1 MTWIFT
7 GKDKA
12 GIELLGAKATS
23 LQALRDT
30 DISIPVWFVLSPEA
44 FTDSLPF
51 SERRSLMNARS
62 VAEITGLIDNI
73 EPATAV
79 MAEVMSAL
87 AKISPDDATVAVRS
101 SSTDEDGDQFSF
113 AGQLESF
120 LFVEQGDLVK
130 RIAMVWRSAF
140 APRVLEY
147 RQQHGLGLV
156 PTAPAVLIQR
166 MVNARTA
173 GVAFSADPVSGRRS
187 TTIVNAVR
195 GTADK
200 LVNGMVDA
208 DSYRIDNNT
217 LNIEYPE
224 SYLGSRLGEDE
235 ILEIK
240 RVAQVCA
247 DRFDRPQDIEWAMDG
262 RGIHLLQSRAITT
275 LGDVADPDGQM
286 RLWDNSNIVES
297 YGGIT
302 SPLTYSF
309 ARGAYEAVYRE
320 FARLLGMSNARIQ
333 QEQQLFAN
341 MLGYIQGRVY
351 YNLLNWYRALAML
364 PGFSMNRQFMEQ
376 MMGVKEGLPAEVVEN
391 LEAVSLGVQIKDGF
405 RLLRAITG
413 LVSNYLSLSQ
423 KTVRF
428 YKRLDDTLANPEKLR
443 KMRID
448 ELGEYYR
455 ELERRLLYHWDA
467 PLINDLFAMIFHGL
481 LRTLSLRWCGEPLH
495 NNLLCAQGGLVS
507 AEPARRIRNMAALA
521 APDRQ
526 LITVLHTTGEADH
539 PIRNTDCFVDW
550 TEFKTELDD
559 YLRIFGERCLEEL
572 KLESDTTGDDP
583 RLLLSTIASLA
594 EHLTSAALPQTTQEN
609 HVCEMAE
616 NTVQRA
622 LYRHPLKRFIFSRI
636 LKNARRLVRER
647 ENLRFER
654 TRVFGRVRR
663 IVLEIGKHL
672 VATNHIDDIRDVF
685 YLEINELLGVIEGT
699 TTTNRLTDLVK
710 LRKCNMRDYYQGVV
724 PDERFDTYGA
734 VHIGN
739 SFAGPIIQQTAVS
752 GDCLQGTGACPGV
765 VEGIARCIDDPREAR
780 IAPGEILVAP
790 RTDPGWVMLF
800 AGAAGVL
807 VERGSLLSH
816 SAIVTREL
824 GIPSIVALPG
834 LTDWL
839 NDGDRIRIDG
849 VHGVVE
855 RLSRALDIGNSETK
869 PTRRTA

>member
-1 MTWIFT
+1 MNWIFT
-7 GKDKA
+7 DKDKA
-12 GIELLGAKATS
+12 GIEQLGSKAAS
-23 LQALRDT
+23 LQALCDT
-30 DISIPVWFVLSPEA
+30 DIPIPAWFVLSPEA

-51 SERRSLMNARS
+51 TGRRSLMNARS
-62 VAEITGLIDNI
+62 AAEITGLIDDI
-73 EPATAV
+73 EPGTAIID
-79 MAEVMSAL
+79 EVMSAFVKL
-87 AKISPDDATVAVRS
+87 SADGMTVAVRS
-101 SSTDEDGDQFSF
+101 SSVDEDGDQFSF

-120 LFVEQGDLVK
+120 LFVEQEDLVK
-130 RIAMVWRSAF
+130 RIVMVWRSAF
-140 APRVLEY
+140 APQVLEY
-147 RQQHGLGLV
+147 RQHQGLGLV

-166 MVNARTA
+166 MVNANTA
-173 GVAFSADPVSGRRS
+173 GVAFSADPVSGSRS
-187 TTIVNAVR
+187 TTIINAVR

-200 LVNGMVDA
+200 LVNGRVDA

-217 LNIEYPE
+217 LDIQYPE
-224 SYLGSRLGEDE
+224 NHPDSQLGECE

-240 RVAQVCA
+240 RIAQVCA
-247 DRFDRPQDIEWAMDG
+247 DRFDRPQDIEWAMDA

-320 FARLLGMSNARIQ
+320 FARLLGMSNVRIQ

-364 PGFSMNRQFMEQ
+364 PGFSMNRRFMEQ
-376 MMGVKEGLPAEVVEN
+376 MMGVKEGLPSEIVEN
-391 LEAVSLGVQIKDGF
+391 LEEASLGARIKDGF
-405 RLLRAITG
+405 LFLRAITG
-413 LVSNYLSLSQ
+413 LVSSYLSLPK
-423 KTVRF
+423 KTARF
-428 YKRLDDTLANPEKLR
+428 YQRLNDTLANPERLR

-495 NNLLCAQGGLVS
+495 NDLLCAQGGLVS

-526 LITVLHTTGEADH
+526 LITILHTTSAADH
-539 PIRNTDCFVDW
+539 PIRDTDCFTDW
-550 TEFKTELDD
+550 PEFKTELDD
-559 YLRIFGERCLEEL
+559 YLEIFGERCLEEL
-572 KLESDTTGDDP
+572 KLESDTTSDDP
-583 RLLLSTIASLA
+583 RLLLATIASLA
-594 EHLTSAALPQTTQEN
+594 EHLASAESPLTREESFAS
-609 HVCEMAE
+609 EMAE

-622 LYRHPLKRFIFSRI
+622 LRYHPLKGFIFSRI
-636 LKNARRLVRER
+636 LKSARRLVRER

-672 VATNHIDDIRDVF
+672 VATNHIEDVRDVF

-699 TTTNRLTDLVK
+699 TTTTSLTDLVE

-724 PDERFDTYGA
+724 PDERFNTYGA

-739 SFAGPIIQQTAVS
+739 SFAGSVIQQTAVS
-752 GDCLQGTGACPGV
+752 GDSLQGTGACPGV
-765 VEGIARCIDDPREAR
+765 VEGIARCIDNPRDAR

-824 GIPSIVALPG
+824 GIHSIVALPG
-834 LTDWL
+834 LTNWL
-839 NDGDRIRIDG
+839 NDGDRIRFDG
-849 VHGVVE
+849 VSGVVE
-855 RLSRALDIGNSETK
+855 RLSRAQDSGK
-869 PTRRTA
+869 PDAKLNRRTA